1 MEDHLSLYGYTD
13 KVLNGEY
20 DGSKKEC
27 KLMIE
32 SAKQRKSTE
41 FLAHIASELSWLH
54 LWDTMLEQGSEGT
67 EALQALYRIATW
79 THVEALS
86 TCQVCKE
93 STDTQSIF
101 LHYITHHLRKSK
113 YDIEQVLRTCCTT

>member
-1 MEDHLSLYGYTD
+1 MISALSNLKPIASVNYKGMSFLEDHLSLYGYTD

-20 DGSKKEC
+20 DGSKKYLRDSILNDEC

-41 FLAHIASELSWLH
+41 FVAHIASELSWLH

-67 EALQALYRIATW
+67 AVLQALQRG
-79 THVEALS
+79 
-86 TCQVCKE
+86 
-93 STDTQSIF
+93 
-101 LHYITHHLRKSK
+101 
-113 YDIEQVLRTCCTT
+113 CTFY